1 MENDILIKTINL
13 SKQFP
18 GVLALDNINFELN
31 KGEIHAIVGENGAG
45 KSTLINIIGGIIP
58 PTEGIIEFESERFYR
73 LTPPIAKKLGISIIH
88 QESEI
93 APTLNVAE
101 NIYLGRYPVNKFG
114 FINYKKMLKDATALM
129 EKVGASI
136 KVGTLIRDLSMT
148 QRRLVELARALSMDV
163 KLLIMDEPTKS
174 FTDEEI
180 KNLFEIVRILK
191 TRGVTVIFISHNL
204 NEIYSISDRVS
215 VLRDGK
221 LINTVLVQ
229 EATEEKLIKW
239 MVGKDFNRFISTREK
254 NIGSEVF
261 SLENITK
268 KGILENISF
277 SVKNGEIIGLAG
289 LTGSGRSAVANVMF
303 GLMNPDSGKLM
314 LNGKEIKIKTPNDA
328 IKNGIGFVT
337 EDRNIDGLLL
347 KKTIRENITLANL
360 GIFSRFSF
368 IDHRS
373 EKSESLKFIKLMNIK
388 AISPEQIVMNLSG
401 GNRQKVVFARWLL
414 TKTKVLILDEPTVG
428 IDIGAK
434 QEIYRLISD
443 LAKSGCS
450 IIFISSEISELIRI
464 CDRIFAMRSGKIVHE
479 FLQKD
484 VSQEEIIYYCAGFYE
499 KSNTKN

>member
-1 MENDILIKTINL
+1 MEDDILIKTINL

-31 KGEIHAIVGENGAG
+31 KGEIHAVVGENGAG
-45 KSTLINIIGGIIP
+45 KSTLINIIGGIVP

-93 APTLNVAE
+93 APTLTVAE
-101 NIYLGRYPVNKFG
+101 NIYLGRYPINKFG
-114 FINYKKMLKDATALM
+114 FINYKKMLRDATALM

-136 KVGTLIRDLSMT
+136 KVSTLIRDLSMT

-191 TRGVTVIFISHNL
+191 TRGTTVIFISHNL
-204 NEIYSISDRVS
+204 NEVYSISDRVS

-239 MVGKDFNRFISTREK
+239 MVGKDFNRFMPIPEK
-254 NIGSEVF
+254 IIGSEIF

-277 SVKNGEIIGLAG
+277 SVKKGEIIGLAG
-289 LTGSGRSAVANVMF
+289 LTGSGRSAVANVIF
-303 GLMNPDSGKLM
+303 GLMNPDSGKLI

-347 KKTIRENITLANL
+347 KKTIIENITLANL

-368 IDHRS
+368 IDYRS

-388 AISPEQIVMNLSG
+388 AISPEQLVMNLSG

-464 CDRIFAMRSGKIVHE
+464 CDRIFAMRNGKIVHE